1 MTEHFTSKA
10 EGSHKSALRN
20 QNKTAQITEKK
31 LLDLFKQKK
40 TMFFVRVSWEQYFV
54 LTERPSLS
62 RLEESHV
69 FFFSV

>member
-31 LLDLFKQKK
+31 LQDLFKQKK
-40 TMFFVRVSWEQYFV
+40 QCSSSVSAGNNISF
-54 LTERPSLS
+54 
-62 RLEESHV
+62 
-69 FFFSV
+69 

>member
-31 LLDLFKQKK
+31 LLDLFKQKNN
-40 TMFFVRVSWEQYFV
+40 V
-54 LTERPSLS
+54 LRPCQLGTIF
-62 RLEESHV
+62 R
-69 FFFSV
+69 FN